1 MPAPTF
7 CPEDIANIMAS
18 CWRQDHT
25 ERPIFSQITQSLCR
39 TSLLQTVFHG
49 NGEQA
54 GKDEEGSEERKTIY
68 SSIISNDS
76 MYSQYTDIKDK
87 NLSYMKMEAQKMS
100 SDSVN
105 VKHIVAEKH
114 ETEVIESEHLKKD
127 NVHSQY
133 CHYLSLKTTN
143 SDAQSQDGSE
153 SGAFTDTENTSSMAN
168 TVESLIPI
176 EDNEIG
182 RRQIGRL
189 QSLNEVEED
198 II

>member
-1 MPAPTF
+1 
-7 CPEDIANIMAS
+7 MAS
-18 CWRQDHT
+18 CWREDHT
-25 ERPIFSQITQSLCR
+25 TRPIFSQITQSLCR

-49 NGEQA
+49 NGEQT
-54 GKDEEGSEERKTIY
+54 GNDEEGSEERKTIY

-105 VKHIVAEKH
+105 VKHIVTEKN
-114 ETEVIESEHLKKD
+114 ETEAIESERLKKD
-127 NVHSQY
+127 NIHSQY
-133 CHYLSLKTTN
+133 CHYLSLKATN
-143 SDAQSQDGSE
+143 SDAQSRDGSE

-168 TVESLIPI
+168 TVESIIPI